1 MYLIHC
7 DLFVVS
13 IYHRESSSSAKL
25 ICRKNTVCELSI
37 ECQSWHLPTVSE
49 CTNIFFFFFFMSKAT
64 KTEEYLIKIA
74 LEFTAASSPRGCR
87 CSQFTPELDALKRK
101 LWAKH
106 YRGCKY
112 EDTIHRREYET
123 PELHLRYFVSN

>member
-13 IYHRESSSSAKL
+13 IYHRESSFSSAKL
-25 ICRKNTVCELSI
+25 ICRKNTVCELMEHTSI

-49 CTNIFFFFFFMSKAT
+49 CTNIFFFFFMSKAT

-74 LEFTAASSPRGCR
+74 LEFTASSPRLSLFSIHTRIRRFETEIVGK
-87 CSQFTPELDALKRK
+87 AL
-101 LWAKH
+101 
-106 YRGCKY
+106 
-112 EDTIHRREYET
+112 
-123 PELHLRYFVSN
+123 